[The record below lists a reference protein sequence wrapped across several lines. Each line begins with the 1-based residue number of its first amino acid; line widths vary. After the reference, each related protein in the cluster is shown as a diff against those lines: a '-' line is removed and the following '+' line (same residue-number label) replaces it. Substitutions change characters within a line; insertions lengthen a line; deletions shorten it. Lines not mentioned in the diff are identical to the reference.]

1 VTARPYPVAR
11 PPFDGRA
18 RRHYDARVRFGWSR
32 VLLLALLAVLIAAP
46 VAAAVM
52 VPDPSWIGGVYDG
65 GDSDAVVLLVLEL
78 TAGVPPVVTAPP
90 TSPGLPH
97 ASIALVVAVV
107 SRPPARSDSR
117 APPTV

>member
-1 VTARPYPVAR
+1 MTSRPGPVVR
-11 PPFDGRA
+11 RPFDGRPPG
-18 RRHYDARVRFGWSR
+18 HYDARVSSGWSR
-32 VLLLALLAVLIAAP
+32 VVLLGLLAVLIAAP

-65 GDSDAVVLLVLEL
+65 GDTDAVVQLVWDL
-78 TAGVPPVVTAPP
+78 TAGVLPALTAPP

-97 ASIALVVAVV
+97 ACPVVVVAPV

-117 APPTV
+117 APPVV